1 MALNQIVLKQI
12 ITCFALGIAFLAS
25 AQLTSPWNPDED
37 GNQSI
42 GSPDLLSFLTVYGE
56 DFVPEPVQIDSLDLY
71 TFLVGIQSQVESL
84 QNEVDSLT
92 TLLNSNQSPRTY
104 VARAEFNATQTLE
117 AIYFL
122 DPSGEGLYATEGA
135 AATITGNSGMVGS
148 FTFEQESAP
157 PRSILCYAANTAND
171 FYVIT
176 HVNAGGDN
184 LSHRL
189 TGIGFSPF
197 ESSSDA
203 SNQVDAGVFSE
214 FGNAAIEIDL
224 NKANFDWNRIGFP
237 VAEEAHV
244 YLIFTF

>member
-1 MALNQIVLKQI
+1 M
-12 ITCFALGIAFLAS
+12 ALGITYLAG

-42 GSPDLLSFLTVYGE
+42 GSPDLLSFLTVRE
-56 DFVPEPVQIDSLDLY
+56 DFVPEPVQFDSLDLY
-71 TFLVGIQSQVESL
+71 TFLIGIQSQVESL

-92 TLLNSNQSPRTY
+92 TLLNSIQSPRVY
-104 VARAEFNATQTLE
+104 VARAEFNAIQTLE

-122 DPSGEGLYATEGA
+122 DPSGDGLYATEGA

-157 PRSILCYAANTAND
+157 PRSILCYAANTGND

-184 LSHRL
+184 LA
-189 TGIGFSPF
+189 PF
-197 ESSSDA
+197 D
-203 SNQVDAGVFSE
+203 GY
-214 FGNAAIEIDL
+214 
-224 NKANFDWNRIGFP
+224 W
-237 VAEEAHV
+237 
-244 YLIFTF
+244 IFTF